1 MKKIR
6 IEIHMSEAEAKLI
19 DLISEKA
26 GRSRKN
32 WCENIIKSEIF
43 GTTESTRKEKNNPKQ
58 ATV

>member
-1 MKKIR
+1 MKKVR

-32 WCENIIKSEIF
+32 WCENIVRTALFTPAPKIQKA
-43 GTTESTRKEKNNPKQ
+43 KQ
-58 ATV
+58 A